1 MVCDRSVR
9 HDAKVAD
16 ERVRVW
22 VVDDQASFRLAT
34 AATLAAMNDFV
45 MAGQCET
52 GESAIELI
60 PDGGAG
66 IVLMDIHMPGMG
78 GIEATR
84 RIRAAHPDLMVVLMS
99 TYDVEDLPGGAADC
113 GAAAYLHKENLS
125 PDLLTRLWRAA
136 DWGKQRRPDRCPTG
150 AYRRSSFTALRMN
163 ASSCSLLCGWPCIPA
178 LACCCHWDC
187 TSGCCD

>member
-1 MVCDRSVR
+1 M
-9 HDAKVAD
+9 AD
-16 ERVRVW
+16 DLVRVW
-22 VVDDQASFRLAT
+22 VVDDQASFRRAT
-34 AATLAAMNDFV
+34 AATVAVTDDFV

-136 DWGKQRRPDRCPTG
+136 D
-150 AYRRSSFTALRMN
+150 
-163 ASSCSLLCGWPCIPA
+163 
-178 LACCCHWDC
+178 
-187 TSGCCD
+187 